1 MSLNI
6 ELLRQSFD
14 LFVEREPD
22 LMRHFYDVLF
32 VRYPQTLPLFSNKSR
47 ENQAKM
53 LTEALIAVLDHLDD
67 APWLEH
73 RLGGLGAKHVE
84 YGVTPEMYGWVG
96 DSLLVA
102 LADIAGPEWNT
113 ELASAWANALN
124 AIASLMLKGAAE
136 NARPETASGPP
147 RSLRSIRPPVVRGS

>member
-1 MSLNI
+1 MALNI

-32 VRYPQTLPLFSNKSR
+32 VRYPQAEPLFGRTSR
-47 ENQAKM
+47 DNQAKM

-96 DSLLVA
+96 ESLLVA

-113 ELASAWANALN
+113 ELAAAWADAYG
-124 AIASLMLKGAAE
+124 AIASLMLKGAATD
-136 NARPETASGPP
+136 ARPETASGPP
-147 RSLRSIRPPVVRGS
+147 RSLRSVRPPVIRGG